1 MEVVSV
7 WVVSTVVF
15 EVAMP
20 FATVVA
26 EVVAIDLRL
35 RTRTAFGF
43 GFGDSG
49 GGEGGRR
56 SSESRSLRDEDS
68 EAFDMGERILVK
80 DCQVIIQG
88 LRLMYLEVNL
98 LLHITRQTVIIV
110 EPKLNFPTQTIKYE
124 TPVNLKKKK
133 PPPTPLTCEVY
144 LFLFPTQK
152 YEPSELYSFRRG
164 LDFVSQVI

>member
-1 MEVVSV
+1 VEVVSV

-110 EPKLNFPTQTIKYE
+110 EPKLSFP
-124 TPVNLKKKK
+124 
-133 PPPTPLTCEVY
+133 
-144 LFLFPTQK
+144 
-152 YEPSELYSFRRG
+152 
-164 LDFVSQVI
+164 